1 MTHTNRSPA
10 ENISELK
17 QIFPLKKDRGLPLK
31 KYSFALSR
39 SIEEQ
44 TAVFEVVDSPA
55 IVGHSP
61 MQQPRSGT

>member
-1 MTHTNRSPA
+1 MTHTSLSSA

-55 IVGHSP
+55 IV
-61 MQQPRSGT
+61 